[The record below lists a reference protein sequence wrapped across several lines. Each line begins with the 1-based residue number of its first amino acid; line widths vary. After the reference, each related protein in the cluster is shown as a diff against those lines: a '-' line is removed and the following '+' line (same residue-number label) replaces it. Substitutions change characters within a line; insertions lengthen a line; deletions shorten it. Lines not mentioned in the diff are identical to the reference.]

1 MCTAHQVLD
10 NLYIGNDWAARR
22 EDVLKSIRATH
33 IVAVGAELQK
43 HFPAYFV
50 YLQIEA
56 LDQPNFP
63 LIQHFQT
70 TNECIDGVLKEGGCV
85 FVHCFQGRSRSAA
98 VLCAYLMFKLGL
110 SAKKALCLLQQ
121 KHPQADPNFGFLYQL
136 GQYEAM
142 LRGEVPV
149 PALHVSLED
158 QVNCT
163 CQLF

>member
-1 MCTAHQVLD
+1 MCTVHQAID
-10 NLYIGNDWAARR
+10 SLYIGNDLAARR
-22 EDVLKSIRATH
+22 EDVLRSIRVTH
-33 IVAVGAELQK
+33 IVTVGAELQK
-43 HFPAYFV
+43 HFPACFV

-56 LDQPNFP
+56 LDQPSFP
-63 LIQHFQT
+63 LIQYFQG
-70 TNECIDGVLKEGGCV
+70 TNEWIEGVLKGGGCV
-85 FVHCFQGRSRSAA
+85 FVHCFEGRSRSAT

-136 GQYEAM
+136 GQYEAL

-149 PALHVSLED
+149 PALHSSLEN

-163 CQLF
+163 CQLS